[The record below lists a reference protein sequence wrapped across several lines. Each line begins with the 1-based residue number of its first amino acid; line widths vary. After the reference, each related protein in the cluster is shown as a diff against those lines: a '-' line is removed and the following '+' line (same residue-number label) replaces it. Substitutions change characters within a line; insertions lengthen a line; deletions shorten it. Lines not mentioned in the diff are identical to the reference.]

1 MKNNKPVFE
10 SFNEFIKFIYEADQ
24 LNEGETTG
32 YAGKLAGILSGGM
45 KLQGQNKTFTETL
58 VTDYLNKYYNDSVP
72 GTKEMADTLIQ
83 DLSDTFDTLN
93 NKVIRTTPG
102 VVSKTILPTT
112 YEYLTDGV
120 VKAEGHANLETT
132 FEYTG
137 YDDKGTLTAG
147 LEGKYT
153 IGDRVDETQTLPLS
167 YLLAAVNAHNF
178 NTFTEL
184 VYDAS
189 NQKKGDEMVNY
200 GDEAKLEKYLKW
212 SVGESNEKYRFF
224 QINPKSLNGDVIQF
238 IDYKPTGTAKG
249 WGWQFPIYVASTIT
263 AGGGSLVDASTYDEV
278 IQPAGN
284 SVEVSEKEYN
294 APPEAKFFDANEVT
308 ISEDGKASLN
318 AILSAFN
325 SIDKILVN
333 GGASSS
339 KTNREGGNEQLAKDR
354 QAAGITE
361 LNALKKSGVLQLKD
375 TVIEAGTA
383 KVQDAAEKSDPTKQ
397 QVSFIISGKIK
408 STKVVETKPVIIQKV
423 ETIKGDAV
431 QFTEYV
437 FNIMVN
443 AEPNGITLNEA

>member
-45 KLQGQNKTFTETL
+45 KLQGQNKGNTETL
-58 VTDYLNKYYNDSVP
+58 VTDYLNKYYNASVP

-83 DLSDTFDTLN
+83 DLSYAFDKLN

-137 YDDKGTLTAG
+137 YDDKGYTTTG
-147 LEGKYT
+147 LVGNYT

-178 NTFTEL
+178 NAFVEL
-184 VYDAS
+184 VDMAAGY
-189 NQKKGDEMVNY
+189 KKGDTIVNY
-200 GDEAKLEKYLKW
+200 GDKADLKGYLKW
-212 SVGESNEKYRFF
+212 STGTSNENKRFF
-224 QINPKSLNGDVIQF
+224 QMDSESLGGNIIQF
-238 IDYKPTGTAKG
+238 TDYKPKGTAPG
-249 WGWQFPIYVASTIT
+249 WGWQFPIYVASFIT

-294 APPEAKFFDANEVT
+294 APPETKFFDANEVT

-361 LNALKKSGVLQLKD
+361 LNALKESGVLQLKE

-383 KVQDAAEKSDPTKQ
+383 KVQDAAEKSDPTNQ

-408 STKVVETKPVIIQKV
+408 STKVVETKPVIIQNV

-443 AEPNGITLNEA
+443 AEPNFKTLGEA